1 MNASSYLFLA
11 IVALNEWTDP
21 FFETNG
27 IIHTEVFNGYA
38 FLFYMEETL
47 PEYFYKGRLNGDWR
61 LTRDRLLRPDEY
73 ILNRGKDDHKMDY
86 LLEQN

>member
-11 IVALNEWTDP
+11 IVAPNEWTDP
-21 FFETNG
+21 FFRSGG

-47 PEYFYKGRLNGDWR
+47 PEYLYKGRLNRDWR
-61 LTRDRLLRPDEY
+61 ITGERSLRPDEY
-73 ILNRGKDDHKMDY
+73 ILFRGSGDHEMDY
-86 LLEQN
+86 FMEQN